1 LRFKNVTIYNL
12 QGAMVYQFKDN
23 TNAIKIPITVNS
35 GIYILK
41 FNSLDDVAISKQI
54 LISK

>member
-1 LRFKNVTIYNL
+1 
-12 QGAMVYQFKDN
+12 MVYQFKDN
-23 TNAIKIPITVNS
+23 TNAMKIPITVNS
-35 GIYILK
+35 DIYILK

>member
-1 LRFKNVTIYNL
+1 
-12 QGAMVYQFKDN
+12 MVYQFKDN